1 MNDSGGLMESSKRVV
16 GTLLAIF
23 QTRLE
28 LLSNEIEEER
38 LRVRQMLLYGSIA
51 LFFFGV
57 AIMLLTVFIVVL
69 FWDSYRLSVIG
80 GLTALF
86 MLSGLLAGY
95 ALRCVARGRSKLF
108 ATSLS
113 ELDEDR
119 ARLISRT

>member
-1 MNDSGGLMESSKRVV
+1 MNDSSGLMESSKRVV

-38 LRVRQMLLYGSIA
+38 IRVRKMLYYGSIA

-69 FWDSYRLSVIG
+69 FWDSYRLQVIG
-80 GLTALF
+80 GLTAIFFLA
-86 MLSGLLAGY
+86 GLLVWN
-95 ALRCVARGRSKLF
+95 ALRCVASGRSKLF

>member
-1 MNDSGGLMESSKRVV
+1 MESSKRVV

-38 LRVRQMLLYGSIA
+38 LRVRQMLFYGSIA
-51 LFFFGV
+51 LFFFGL

-69 FWDSYRLSVIG
+69 FWDSYRLPVIG

-86 MLSGLLAGY
+86 FLAGLLVWN
-95 ALRCVARGRSKLF
+95 ALRSVARGRSKLF

>member
-1 MNDSGGLMESSKRVV
+1 MESSKRVV
-16 GTLLAIF
+16 GTLLTIF

-38 LRVRQMLLYGSIA
+38 LRVRQMLFYGSIA
-51 LFFFGV
+51 LFFFGL

-86 MLSGLLAGY
+86 FLAGLLVWN
-95 ALRCVARGRSKLF
+95 ALRSVARGRSKLF
-108 ATSLS
+108 AASLS

>member
-1 MNDSGGLMESSKRVV
+1 MTNSGGLMESSKRVV

-38 LRVRQMLLYGSIA
+38 LRVRQMFFYGSIA
-51 LFFFGV
+51 LFFFGLS
-57 AIMLLTVFIVVL
+57 IMLLTVFIVVV
-69 FWDSYRLSVIG
+69 FWDSYRLSVLG

-86 MLSGLLAGY
+86 FLAGLLVFNS
-95 ALRCVARGRSKLF
+95 LRNLSLERTKLF

-113 ELDEDR
+113 ELEEDR